1 MSEIEKT
8 EQLHHD
14 WRESENER
22 KMLSD
27 MGYSQKAIEYYIR
40 KPYMTALVD
49 ADHVSEM
56 TGTCGDTMKISLK
69 IRRGMIEDVG
79 YQVLGCPGAVASAMA
94 VVDLIKGGSLEN
106 AGKINDNDVF
116 KALEDMPAKKHHC
129 IQLSVKTLH
138 KAVDEYRRK
147 ESKIKTIN

>member
-1 MSEIEKT
+1 MHEIE
-8 EQLHHD
+8 QIDHD
-14 WRESENER
+14 WSESENER

-40 KPYMTALVD
+40 KPYMTTRAD
-49 ADHVSEM
+49 ADQVSEM
-56 TGTCGDTMKISLK
+56 TGTCGDTMRIFLK
-69 IRRGMIEDVG
+69 ICLGMIEDAG

-94 VVDLIKGGSLEN
+94 VVDLIKGGTLEN
-106 AGKINDNDVF
+106 AEKINDNDVF

-138 KAVDEYRRK
+138 KAIDEYRQK
-147 ESKIKTIN
+147 ESKE